1 MKYKAVLFAAVALLI
16 AGYATAQKLPIGVD
30 FFGKLRS
37 ISSLQEKDGNLFFL
51 LKQADL
57 KQGKYIKSLSVES
70 RWQHYSIDYGK

>member
-37 ISSLQEKDGNLFFL
+37 ISSLQKRMEICF
-51 LKQADL
+51 
-57 KQGKYIKSLSVES
+57 S
-70 RWQHYSIDYGK
+70 YSNRQI